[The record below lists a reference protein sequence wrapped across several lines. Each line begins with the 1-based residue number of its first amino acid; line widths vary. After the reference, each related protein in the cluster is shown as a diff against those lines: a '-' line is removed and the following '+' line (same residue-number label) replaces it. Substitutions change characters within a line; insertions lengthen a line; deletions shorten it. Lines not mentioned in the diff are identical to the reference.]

1 MPTPEHPAVRT
12 KGFQKPQ
19 PAPKKTVKEQAS
31 TQPEVAVSPSV
42 VRVPNV
48 PEVKEAELPVTAA
61 APADIAPAIEETAPP
76 APVASPPALAAQD
89 AAKDGVRV
97 SQGSA
102 KISELPVTAA
112 VPADIAPAIE
122 ETAPPAPAANSPALP
137 AQDSAKGGVRVSQGF
152 AKVSQAVEQRN
163 ASPVEVPAAA
173 KTAAADYEPDL
184 DAERVCRRQWWK
196 YNLYVKS
203 GRQAAENRKT

>member
-61 APADIAPAIEETAPP
+61 A
-76 APVASPPALAAQD
+76 
-89 AAKDGVRV
+89 
-97 SQGSA
+97 
-102 KISELPVTAA
+102 
-112 VPADIAPAIE
+112 PADIAPAIE